1 MKLRYQ
7 GPWGV
12 CGDFNCVLNFN
23 ERIGREV
30 SWADIAEFRDCVTV
44 CGLMDIKGQGA
55 FFTWNNKHAPSSRG
69 FSRIDRFLVNDEWMD
84 LYPDA
89 YVHFLPEGLF
99 DHNPCVYY
107 RRNSGVQRKRQFKY
121 YNMWSLYPEFKN
133 VVHNSWNVY
142 IPGTPMYQVVT
153 KLKNLKG
160 PLKLLNRNGFSDV
173 EKSVGV
179 ARALLEDIQVQMH
192 LNPTDP
198 ALLTAESAAAKSY
211 RHLSKIQH
219 SFLSQKAK
227 STDGVIHSNLDKIE
241 ATFLHYY
248 KNLLRSSL
256 PTTAVDEPTVRQG
269 KLVTQD
275 HCFILLAEVTD
286 VEIKE
291 CLFSLSSMKSP
302 GPDGYSSQ
310 VFKDSWEVVGGD
322 VITAI
327 KNFFQAGKLL
337 KQVNTTNITL
347 IPKSSN
353 PTSVLDFRP
362 IACCNT
368 LYKTLAKVL
377 CKRLSKILPDIVSES
392 QGGFI
397 QGRNI
402 VENVLICQD
411 LKFTDLVMT
420 CVTSPRYSLN
430 INGNKFGFFKGNET
444 SIMWIL
450 RAFSTFSSASGLCL
464 NRSKSDIYF
473 NGVKYGIVEDILQI
487 FGFHR
492 GSLPFKYLGVRISS
506 KKLTK
511 KEGLKLTDRIVAR
524 SRGWGTK
531 HLTYA
536 GRNFIWRGTSGY
548 KISPNVKWDT
558 CCLPKEEGGLGIKDA
573 KTWNKALLGKYVW
586 WLANKKDYLWVRW
599 VSHVYMK
606 NIPWTEYMA
615 PTDCSWPWKKFL

>member
-1 MKLRYQ
+1 M
-7 GPWGV
+7 GPTNSLIVWVIWDPQIFGV
-12 CGDFNCVLNFN
+12 SLLHKNSQVITVKVAEFSSGDAFLLSVVYGSNDDG

-44 CGLMDIKGQGA
+44 CGLMDIKSQGA
-55 FFTWNNKHAPSSRG
+55 FFTWNNKQAPSSRG

-107 RRNSGVQRKRQFKY
+107 RRNSGAQRKRQFKY
-121 YNMWSLYPEFKN
+121 YKMWSLDPEFKN

-142 IPGTPMYQVVT
+142 IPGTPMYQEVT
-153 KLKNLKG
+153 KLKNFKG
-160 PLKLLNRNGFSDV
+160 PLKLLNMNGFSDV
-173 EKSVGV
+173 EKFVGV
-179 ARALLEDIQVQMH
+179 ARALLGDFQVQMH

-198 ALLTAESAAAKSY
+198 ALLTSESAAAESY

-227 STDGVIHSNLDKIE
+227 GTDGVMHSNFDKIE
-241 ATFLHYY
+241 AAFLHYY
-248 KNLLRSSL
+248 KNLLGSSL
-256 PTTAVDEPTVRQG
+256 PTTAIHGPTVRQG

-275 HCFILLAEVTD
+275 HCFISLAEVTD

-291 CLFSLSSMKSP
+291 CLFSISSIKSP

-310 VFKDSWEVVGGD
+310 VFKDFWEIVGGD
-322 VITAI
+322 VIAAI
-327 KNFFQAGKLL
+327 KNFFQTGKLL

-353 PTSVLDFRP
+353 PTNVLDFRP

-368 LYKTLAKVL
+368 LYKTLAEVL
-377 CKRLSKILPDIVSES
+377 CKRLSKILPDI
-392 QGGFI
+392 
-397 QGRNI
+397 
-402 VENVLICQD
+402 
-411 LKFTDLVMT
+411 KFTDLVMT
-420 CVTSPRYSLN
+420 CVTSPTYSLN

-464 NRSKSDIYF
+464 NRSKSNIYF

-487 FGFHR
+487 SGFHR

-511 KEGLKLTDRIVAR
+511 NESLKLTDRIVAR
-524 SRGWGTK
+524 IRGWGTK

-536 GRNFIWRGTSGY
+536 GRNFVWRGTSDY

-573 KTWNKALLGKYVW
+573 KTWNKALFGKYVW
-586 WLANKKDYLWVRW
+586 WLANKKDHLWVR
-599 VSHVYMK
+599 
-606 NIPWTEYMA
+606 
-615 PTDCSWPWKKFL
+615 